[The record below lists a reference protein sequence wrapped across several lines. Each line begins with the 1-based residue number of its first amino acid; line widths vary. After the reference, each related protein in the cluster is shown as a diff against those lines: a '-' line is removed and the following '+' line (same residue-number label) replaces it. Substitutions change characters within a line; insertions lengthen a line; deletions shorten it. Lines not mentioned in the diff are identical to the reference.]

1 MVGSASMRKR
11 ATNISISGSLLEE
24 AKLLGVKVS
33 QACEQGLIVELKKA
47 REAKWIADNREAIG
61 SWNDWVGKNGLP
73 LAQYRQF

>member
-1 MVGSASMRKR
+1 MANSASARKR

-33 QACEQGLIVELKKA
+33 QACEQGLIVELEKA
-47 REAKWIADNREAIG
+47 REAKWIAENREAIG
-61 SWNDWVGKNGLP
+61 SWNDWVGEAGLP